1 MLNLISF
8 SQFYLPL
15 NPLSDGTVYR
25 GTVTQVDDIIDDDSL
40 GNLFGVAR
48 SSKPKARTI
57 DDILQDSS
65 DDEID
70 KSYFKKKRKQSI
82 IVESKKSHECTDKG
96 NL

>member
-1 MLNLISF
+1 MTHN
-8 SQFYLPL
+8 SQAFVQSRTRDH
-15 NPLSDGTVYR
+15 NI
-25 GTVTQVDDIIDDDSL
+25 VTQVDDIIDDDSL